1 MSLAIAALEVA
12 IGPAVIIR
20 GADLQVATGR
30 VCGLIGRNG
39 AGKTTLMRAVMGL
52 LPARAGDIRFD
63 DAVLTGIP
71 AHARTR
77 LGIGYMPEDRRLL
90 PDFTVGDNILLPV
103 WATGARDATTR
114 FDWILELMPELK
126 LLAQRRANQLSGGQQ
141 KMVAL
146 ARALMAGTRLLLLDE
161 PLEGLAPALAQR
173 LAEVLATLRGSGL
186 TVLMAESSFG
196 QMNDLFD
203 DVFIIE
209 RGSISPGNA
218 TARVAQAGA

>member
-1 MSLAIAALEVA
+1 VSLTIAALEVA

-20 GADLQVATGR
+20 GADLMVATGR

-52 LPARAGDIRFD
+52 LPAQAGHIRFD
-63 DAVLTGIP
+63 DAELTRIP
-71 AHARTR
+71 PHARTR

-90 PDFTVGDNILLPV
+90 PDFTVADNILLPV
-103 WATGARDATTR
+103 WATGAKDATTR

-146 ARALMAGTRLLLLDE
+146 ARALLAGTRLLLLDE

-173 LAEVLATLRGSGL
+173 LAEVLAELRGSGL

-209 RGSISPGNA
+209 RGAISPGHA
-218 TARVAQAGA
+218 TARVA